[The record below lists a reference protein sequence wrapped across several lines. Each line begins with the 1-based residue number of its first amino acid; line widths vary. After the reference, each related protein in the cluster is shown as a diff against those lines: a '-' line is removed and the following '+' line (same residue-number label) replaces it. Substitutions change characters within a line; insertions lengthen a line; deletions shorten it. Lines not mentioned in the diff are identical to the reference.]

1 MKLKL
6 DLTRTVVYTPESSL
20 RYPIKLVNEMFR
32 DLKVS
37 RRLAWRLIVRDITAQ
52 YRQTALGY
60 LWAILP
66 PALTAMLWIFLNYSQ
81 IIVIKNIDVPYPVYA
96 LTGTIFWQL
105 FLDALN
111 APLSQFINNRAMLSK
126 VNFPKEALLLSGM
139 AQVLFSFFIKLLALA
154 AMLLIFL
161 VPVHWTA
168 VFIFFPISGL
178 LIMGT
183 LIGTLLVPIGVLYR
197 DVQHVVGLM
206 AGPLIFLTPV
216 IYPQPTEGLLAAIM
230 RLNPLTPL
238 FITTRDLL
246 YRGIP
251 QVIEWSVIVWIIT
264 FLLSFVGWVVYR
276 VAQPILIE
284 RMEA

>member
-1 MKLKL
+1 ML
-6 DLTRTVVYTPESSL
+6 
-20 RYPIKLVNEMFR
+20 R

-37 RRLAWRLIVRDITAQ
+37 RGLGWRLTVRDISAQ

-66 PALTAMLWIFLNYSQ
+66 PALISMIWVFLNYSQ
-81 IIVIKNIDVPYPVYA
+81 IIVVKNIDVPYPVYA
-96 LTGTIFWQL
+96 LTGTVFWQL

-111 APLSQFINNRAMLSK
+111 APLNQLSNNRAMLTK

-139 AQVLFSFFIKLLALA
+139 AQVLFSFFIKLLALVVI
-154 AMLLIFL
+154 LLIFR
-161 VPVHWTA
+161 VPVHWAA
-168 VFIFFPISGL
+168 VFIFFPISGM

-183 LIGTLLVPIGVLYR
+183 LIGTLLVPIGVLYK
-197 DVQHVVGLM
+197 DVQQAVVVIAWPLM
-206 AGPLIFLTPV
+206 FLTPV
-216 IYPQPTEGLLAAIM
+216 VYPQPAEGLLATIM
-230 RLNPLTPL
+230 RFNPLTPL

-246 YRGIP
+246 YKGIP
-251 QVIEWSVIVWIIT
+251 QEVAWSVIVWIIA
-264 FLLSFVGWVVYR
+264 FLLFLVGWVVYR